1 MSIVATLDN
10 DAMQNILERADV
22 PSGMVYNLRTTLNV
36 ALVCKD
42 WRQLVHVAMF
52 TDNPKWAQRAWLVAV
67 RLVLCWQRS
76 VQPAIACLYPRT
88 RVSAVKNPWK
98 PDDASFA
105 HCFSWALG
113 GFYETGTQRDS
124 PIFNGSVAQFA
135 ERLFNWEVRPW
146 RNVFGVHRPGETIAR
161 ACCDPRLELVSRGAI
176 RSFALGAEIE
186 VLKALRVALTH
197 AGDRAIGA
205 QTPHYAVCLT
215 ANDLYRACWVVIE
228 KREEMCMHV
237 LPPYEADI
245 TDMAWRMPSCLYTVE
260 PHQER
265 LAPVESQLRVVSA
278 LARRAGITRFDA
290 ACAKLIWDLL
300 VNRAT
305 MLMYKACVIAI
316 APIDPTKEELQQDDG
331 SLESESES
339 DSDSEAFTTD
349 DDDAMDYDPY
359 EEAGQDSED
368 ICAAAGLRGETFR
381 RWGTE
386 RWHQG
391 NFGIAGAP
399 TVEQTRYVITPT
411 EECFNWACEH
421 ML

>member
-1 MSIVATLDN
+1 MSIVVTLDN
-10 DAMQNILERADV
+10 DAMQNILERADA
-22 PSGMVYNLRTTLNV
+22 SKGCLNLRTTLNV

-52 TDNPKWAQRAWLVAV
+52 TDNPKWEQRAWLVAV
-67 RLVLCWQRS
+67 RLVRCWQRS

-88 RVSAVKNPWK
+88 RVSAVKNPWLW
-98 PDDASFA
+98 DDASFA

-135 ERLFNWEVRPW
+135 ERLFNWEVLPW
-146 RNVFGVHRPGETIAR
+146 RNVFGFSEYQTIAR
-161 ACCDPRLELVSRGAI
+161 ACRVPRLELVSRGAI
-176 RSFALGAEIE
+176 WSFALGAEIE
-186 VLKALRVALTH
+186 VLKALRVAMTH

-215 ANDLYRACWVVIE
+215 ATDLYRACWAVIE

-237 LPPYEADI
+237 PPPRERDI
-245 TDMAWRMPSCLYTVE
+245 TDMAWRKPPCFDTTE

-265 LAPVESQLRVVSA
+265 LAPLKSQLRVVSA

-290 ACAKLIWDLL
+290 PCAKLIWDLL

-316 APIDPTKEELQQDDG
+316 APIDPTKEELQEDDG

-339 DSDSEAFTTD
+339 DSDSEACTTD

-359 EEAGQDSED
+359 EEAGQDSDD

-381 RWGTE
+381 RWRTE
-386 RWHQG
+386 RWYQG

-399 TVEQTRYVITPT
+399 TVEQSRYVITPT